1 MSDASELINRYIAL
15 WNETDGTRRRELIAA
30 TFTEGASYVDP
41 LAAVDG
47 HAGIDGMVEA
57 VQARFPGYRFRCC
70 DRVDEHHDRVRFC
83 WELATDGGPAVAGG
97 TDVATLSGQRFAA
110 VTGFIDHA
118 PA

>member
-1 MSDASELINRYIAL
+1 MSDTKELVDRYIAL
-15 WNETDGTRRRELIAA
+15 WNETDGARRRELIAA
-30 TFTEGASYVDP
+30 TFTEDASYVDP

-47 HAGIDGMVEA
+47 HNAIDGMIEA
-57 VQARFPGYRFRCC
+57 VQARFPGYRFRRG

-83 WELATDGGPAVAGG
+83 WELAADGGAPVAGG
-97 TDVATLSGQRFAA
+97 TDMAMLSGRRFAA